1 MLTVKQAAK
10 KLGVSETRVRALI
23 AGGSLSAEKFGR
35 TWLLPEASVEQR
47 LHAKPQAGRPQKK
60 SSQPLPGTL
69 KNAQQA
75 HHLYDQCEEILTGCY
90 NTAFL
95 DQART
100 AKEERFFIAV
110 SDFFLQ
116 EKQRE
121 LIDQGVY

>member
-35 TWLLPEASVEQR
+35 TWLLPEAAVEQR

-60 SSQPLPGTL
+60 SPKILPGTL

-75 HHLYDQCEEILTGCY
+75 HYLYDQ
-90 NTAFL
+90 
-95 DQART
+95 
-100 AKEERFFIAV
+100 
-110 SDFFLQ
+110 
-116 EKQRE
+116 
-121 LIDQGVY
+121 